1 MTDMLRAV
9 GDEADDDHERRRA
22 LRPVPA
28 SPDHTWEVEAG
39 VVRPYLFTR
48 GRTRSANRHLAVET
62 MVAATPLGRDKAACL
77 PPEQRG
83 VVELCARPQS
93 VAELGARLSAPLG
106 VMRVLVADLADD
118 ELVQVHEATADL
130 AGDVQL
136 LERLIA
142 RVRAIPA

>member
-1 MTDMLRAV
+1 MHQASTGTFAGGAGPARV
-9 GDEADDDHERRRA
+9 ADH
-22 LRPVPA
+22 
-28 SPDHTWEVEAG
+28 SWEVEAG

-48 GRTRSANRHLAVET
+48 GRTRSANRQLAVET
-62 MVAATPLGRDKAACL
+62 MVAATDRGRDKASCL

-83 VVELCARPQS
+83 VVELCCHPQS

-118 ELVQVHEATADL
+118 ELLEVHEAEADL
-130 AGDVQL
+130 AADVQL

>member
-1 MTDMLRAV
+1 MTDHTL
-9 GDEADDDHERRRA
+9 ADDAE
-22 LRPVPA
+22 PTTPA
-28 SPDHTWEVEAG
+28 TPDPTWEVEAG

-48 GRTRSANRHLAVET
+48 GRTRSAGRQLAIET
-62 MVAATPLGRDKAACL
+62 MVAATSRGEERAPCL
-77 PPEQRG
+77 PPEQRR
-83 VVELCARPQS
+83 VVELCRRPQS

-106 VMRVLVADLADD
+106 VMRVLVADLADAH
-118 ELVQVHEATADL
+118 LVEAHEAGVDL